1 METKKS
7 IYISKLIL
15 FVSIGSSLFLSSCS
29 SSSSPTSG
37 PTSENIENGLD
48 TNVEWLINSDE
59 IVDGG
64 PGIDG
69 IPSIENPR
77 FTTASEFDFLQD
89 GRRVTAIRVGD
100 EIRAY
105 PHQIMDHH
113 EIVND
118 SFDDTEIAVTF
129 CPLTGTSIGIERNLS
144 GNSVEFGVSG
154 LLFRNNLIMYDR
166 FSASFWSQMQLRS
179 VGGDF
184 GGTDANVV
192 QVIETDWA
200 TWKQMYPNSQV
211 LNTNTGSNRNYRG
224 FLYGSEYTTNN
235 EQIIFPIS
243 NNDNRLNRKDRVHAI
258 LPSSANENIDVKAY
272 AIKNFS
278 DATVIVNDSFMGRD
292 YIIVGNQERDFINAF
307 RLSNS
312 FEQGLEFTA
321 LDTPSGNVIMTDQAG
336 NEWDIFG
343 YAVSGPNQGEQLTPA
358 RSYTGYWFALADF
371 YPGIELY
378 EN

>member
-1 METKKS
+1 MENKYS
-7 IYISKLIL
+7 ITIPVYAL
-15 FVSIGSSLFLSSCS
+15 FTVLGLALFISSCS

-37 PTSENIENGLD
+37 NNDNIIGPD
-48 TNVEWLINSDE
+48 IQWLINPGE

-77 FTTASEFDFLQD
+77 FTFASEFDFLQD

-144 GNSVEFGVSG
+144 GSSVEFGVSG

-200 TWKQMYPNSQV
+200 TWKQMYPDSQV
-211 LNTNTGSNRNYRG
+211 LNTNTGSNRNYSG
-224 FLYGSEYTTNN
+224 FLYGSQYTTNN
-235 EQIIFPIS
+235 DQIIFPIR

-258 LPSSANENIDVKAY
+258 LPSSANENIEVKAY
-272 AIKNFS
+272 AIKDFS
-278 DATVIVNDSFMGRD
+278 DGTIIVNDSFMGRD
-292 YIIVGNQERDFINAF
+292 YIIVGNQEHDFINAF
-307 RLSNS
+307 KLSNT

-321 LDTPSGNVIMTDQAG
+321 LNTLSGNVIMTDQAG

-371 YPGIELY
+371 FPGIELY

>member
-1 METKKS
+1 MGTKQYLKTTTS
-7 IYISKLIL
+7 TLGMLIGCIL
-15 FVSIGSSLFLSSCS
+15 LINACS

-37 PTSENIENGLD
+37 
-48 TNVEWLINSDE
+48 NVDNFSGADIQWLINPNE

-77 FTTASEFDFLQD
+77 FTIASEFDFLQD
-89 GRRVTAIRVGD
+89 GRRVTAIRIGD
-100 EIRAY
+100 DIRAY

-118 SFDDTEIAVTF
+118 SFDDMDVSVTF
-129 CPLTGTSIGIERNLS
+129 CPLTGTSIGIERNLG
-144 GNSVEFGVSG
+144 GNRVEFGVSG

-166 FSASFWSQMQLRS
+166 FSTSFWSQMQLRS

-200 TWKQMYPNSQV
+200 TWKQMYPSSQV
-211 LNTNTGSNRNYRG
+211 LNTNTGSNRNYSG
-224 FLYGSEYTTNN
+224 FLYGSQYTTND
-235 EQIIFPIS
+235 EQIIFPIK
-243 NNDNRLNRKDRVHAI
+243 NDDARLNRKDRVHAI
-258 LPSSANENIDVKAY
+258 LLSGVNENIDVKAY
-272 AIKNFS
+272 ALKDFS
-278 DATVIVNDSFMGRD
+278 DGTVIVNDFFMGSD
-292 YIIVGNQERDFINAF
+292 YLVVGNQEHDFINAF
-307 RLSNS
+307 RLTNA
-312 FEQGLEFTA
+312 FERGLEFTA
-321 LDTPSGNVIMTDQAG
+321 LDAPSGNIIMKDQAG

-343 YAVSGPNQGEQLTPA
+343 YAVRGPNEGEQLTPA

-371 YPGIELY
+371 FPGIELY
-378 EN
+378 ID